1 MKRSWYAAPYAL
13 WMVMFTVVPLL
24 FVCYFAFTTKSG
36 DFTTANITKIFQY
49 TPVLMDSLR
58 LALYCTALC
67 LLIGY
72 PAAYFMSSREM
83 SRNKSLAVLILVP
96 MWMNFLLRTY
106 AMMTLFENNGVIN
119 TLPEALGLP
128 KQKMI
133 GTEGAGLVCRVYN
146 FLPFMILPIYTV
158 LKKIDSR
165 VIEAAEDLGANPLR
179 VVTRVVLPLS
189 VPGVVSGIT
198 MVFMPAV
205 TTFAVSR
212 LMSSGNIY
220 LMGDMI
226 EEYFITM
233 NNRNVG
239 SAMSL
244 VMMILILI
252 SIGLLRRVD
261 PDGEGGGLW

>member
-119 TLPEALGLP
+119 TILEALGLP
-128 KQKMI
+128 KRKMI
-133 GTEGAGLVCRVYN
+133 GTEGAVLVGMVYN

>member
-58 LALYCTALC
+58 LALYCTVLC

-119 TLPEALGLP
+119 TLLEALGLP

-133 GTEGAGLVCRVYN
+133 GTEGAVLVGMVYN
-146 FLPFMILPIYTV
+146 FLTFMILPIYTV

>member
-24 FVCYFAFTTKSG
+24 FVCYFAFTTESG

-58 LALYCTALC
+58 LALYCTVLC

-119 TLPEALGLP
+119 TLLEALGLP

-133 GTEGAGLVCRVYN
+133 GTEGAVLVGMVYN

-189 VPGVVSGIT
+189 VPGVVSGVT

>member
-119 TLPEALGLP
+119 TLLEALGLP

-133 GTEGAGLVCRVYN
+133 GTEGAVLVGMVYN

-239 SAMSL
+239 SSMSL
-244 VMMILILI
+244 IMMVLILI
-252 SIGLLRRVD
+252 SMYFLRKAD
-261 PDGEGGGLW
+261 PEGKGGGMW

>member
-58 LALYCTALC
+58 LALYCTVLC

-119 TLPEALGLP
+119 TILEALGLP

-133 GTEGAGLVCRVYN
+133 GTEGAVLVGMVYN

-252 SIGLLRRVD
+252 SIGFLRRVD

>member
-1 MKRSWYAAPYAL
+1 MKRSWFAAPYAI
-13 WMVMFTVVPLL
+13 WMLLFTIVPLV

-36 DFTTANITKIFQY
+36 AFTMDNLTVILKY
-49 TPVLMDSLR
+49 TPVLLDSLR
-58 LALYCTALC
+58 LALYCTILC

-72 PAAYFMSSREM
+72 PAAYFMANKDM
-83 SRNKSLAVLILVP
+83 SKHKALTVLVLVP

-106 AMMTLFENNGVIN
+106 AMMTLMENNGVIN
-119 TLPEALGLP
+119 TILEAIGLP

-133 GTEGAGLVCRVYN
+133 GTEGAVLVGMVYN

-158 LKKIDSR
+158 LKKLDTR
-165 VIEAAEDLGANPLR
+165 VIEAAEDLGANPVR
-179 VVTRVVLPLS
+179 VLSRVVLPLS

-226 EEYFITM
+226 EEYYITM

-244 VMMILILI
+244 VMMVLILI
-252 SIGLLRRVD
+252 SVGLLRRVD